1 MTAVKITRRWTLS
14 LFMLVCSLAFAGEN
28 QAANVSGKWQLSWE
42 ARIGTERCIVQIDQ
56 ADSKLVGTYQ
66 GRLGSPKISG
76 NVKGKNISLKLD
88 FQGAHPFALVL
99 TGTVDGDRMSG
110 KFEIEGVEGGYDG
123 HGENVRPSNYSW
135 TATHRTDQTQS
146 DLSQQNQRRYHE
158 QSRP

>member
-28 QAANVSGKWQLSWE
+28 QAANVSGKWELSWE
-42 ARIGTERCIVQIDQ
+42 ARIGTERCIVKIDQ

-76 NVKGKNISLKLD
+76 NVEGKNISLKLD

-99 TGTVDGDRMSG
+99 TGTVDGDSMSG
-110 KFEIEGVEGGYDG
+110 KFEIDGVEGG
-123 HGENVRPSNYSW
+123 
-135 TATHRTDQTQS
+135 
-146 DLSQQNQRRYHE
+146 
-158 QSRP
+158 